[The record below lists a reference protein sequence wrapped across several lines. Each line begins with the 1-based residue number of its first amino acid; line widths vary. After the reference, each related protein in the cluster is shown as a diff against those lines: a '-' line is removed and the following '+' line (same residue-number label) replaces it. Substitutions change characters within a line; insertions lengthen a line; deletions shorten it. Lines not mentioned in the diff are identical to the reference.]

1 MRSYYIRS
9 ATSVTAVAAAMILPA
24 AAQAQVRSFD
34 VPAQSAS
41 SGIRE
46 FARQAGIQVTLAGR
60 DGEGRATN
68 SVRGSFPV
76 RAGLDQLLADTGLSV
91 RSFDGQVA
99 ILAAS
104 SGDVAAADETITV
117 TGSRISRP
125 ELESAMPVGIVSMER
140 SEERRVGKRGVSTC

>member
-24 AAQAQVRSFD
+24 AAQAQVHSFD

-76 RAGLDQLLADTGLSV
+76 RAGLDQLLADTGQIGRASCRERVCGSGYISV
-91 RSFDGQVA
+91 VA
-99 ILAAS
+99 VQLQ
-104 SGDVAAADETITV
+104 
-117 TGSRISRP
+117 
-125 ELESAMPVGIVSMER
+125 
-140 SEERRVGKRGVSTC
+140 KK